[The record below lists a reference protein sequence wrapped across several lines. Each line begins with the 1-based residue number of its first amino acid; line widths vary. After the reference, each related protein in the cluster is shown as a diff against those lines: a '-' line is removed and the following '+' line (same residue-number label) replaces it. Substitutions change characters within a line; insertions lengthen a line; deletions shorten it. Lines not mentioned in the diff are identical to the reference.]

1 MVREALLLLFFSIV
15 AWREKDRE
23 DLEVVWRSE

>member
-15 AWREKDRE
+15 ALREKERE